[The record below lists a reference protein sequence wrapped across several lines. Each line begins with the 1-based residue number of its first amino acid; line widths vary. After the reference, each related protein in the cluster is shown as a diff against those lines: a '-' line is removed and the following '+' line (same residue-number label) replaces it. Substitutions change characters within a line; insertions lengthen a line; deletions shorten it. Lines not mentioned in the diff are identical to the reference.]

1 MIFDSV
7 KEFIAK
13 KLLKIAFID
22 AKVMFITEE
31 EKVKALS
38 KVEDVNNLTEEQK
51 KAYYKQYFE
60 ENVDN
65 EIKTEM
71 ENLKSGKP
79 YTARVPDLL
88 YDAFSCRDKLDKF
101 NSTKGSDALKRSKM
115 LKDIFKQ
122 TGENVFVEIPF
133 YCSYGKNI
141 TMGSDCFMNYDCII
155 LDSVEVTIGEHCWFG
170 PRCQIITASHPIDG
184 KDRRGLHSEV
194 AKPIR
199 IGNDCFIGASSIILP
214 GVTIGDN
221 VVIGA
226 GSVVTK
232 DVPSNTVVCGNP
244 AKPVKQLEPFVKE
257 DKNED
262 ENEGK
267 NEENKNEDTKE

>member
-1 MIFDSV
+1 MIFDSL
-7 KEFIAK
+7 KEFVVK
-13 KLLKIAFID
+13 KFLKSMFID
-22 AKVMFITEE
+22 SKVQFITEE
-31 EKVKALS
+31 EKEKALS
-38 KVEDVNNLTEEQK
+38 KVEDVTNLTDEQK
-51 KAYYKQYFE
+51 KTYYKQYFE

-65 EIKTEM
+65 EINSEM
-71 ENLKSGKP
+71 ERLKSGLP

-88 YDAFSCRDKLDKF
+88 YDALICRDKLDKF
-101 NSTKGSDALKRSKM
+101 NSTKGTEALKRSKM
-115 LKDIFKQ
+115 LKDIFKY

-133 YCSYGKNI
+133 YCSYGKN
-141 TMGSDCFMNYDCII
+141 TSMGSDCFMNYDCII

-170 PRCQIITASHPIDG
+170 PRCQLITASHPVDG

-199 IGNDCFIGASSIILP
+199 IGNYCFFGASSIVLP

-221 VVIGA
+221 VVVGA

-244 AKPVKQLEPFVKE
+244 AKPIKQLEPFVKE
-257 DKNED
+257 DTKE
-262 ENEGK
+262 
-267 NEENKNEDTKE
+267 EDTKENTNENKKE